1 MALYHLTLVRLSTC
15 MPALTARRIAIGTAA
30 GAATLVWV
38 DAFPATLLRSVE
50 VSLPVDAVPDNVVLW
65 VEETLVRVVAD
76 VAGAVTAGAAACAPA
91 APPKVIALTIEID
104 TSDLVIFFIDGSPYL
119 TLT

>member
-1 MALYHLTLVRLSTC
+1 
-15 MPALTARRIAIGTAA
+15 
-30 GAATLVWV
+30 
-38 DAFPATLLRSVE
+38 
-50 VSLPVDAVPDNVVLW
+50 NVVLW